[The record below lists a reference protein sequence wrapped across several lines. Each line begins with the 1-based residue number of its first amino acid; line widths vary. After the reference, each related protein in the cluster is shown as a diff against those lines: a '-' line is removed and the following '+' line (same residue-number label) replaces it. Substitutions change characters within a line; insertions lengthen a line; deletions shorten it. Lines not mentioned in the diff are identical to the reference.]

1 MRKITTLLML
11 LLLCSIGAK
20 AQAPWAS
27 SSILSIEGTPVTEIS
42 DGFYIIE
49 NPGTGS
55 PITYKSDCLHRT
67 DIYQSFSVYGVN
79 AMKDLTATLT
89 NDYGL
94 STDRMNYVVKIEKN
108 GDAYTI
114 QFNNGSYMPSIYPS
128 YYLYLSST
136 PNDVYINHTDATNSP
151 TIFVIADSDA
161 DYSTTVNLKGQSSS
175 NYDEDLQASAGAT
188 GVYTWRFFKVNLDY
202 SDEVEESYTI
212 KMFPGEGVFYRKG
225 DINADN
231 WCEKFE
237 SNGTPQVTV
246 ATSAGDRK
254 INLKELTSGY
264 FFSCGV
270 NIQWNISVED
280 GYVIT
285 GYKIVGKGRSN
296 DKCSVKPENGEKVY
310 FNTATESTVD
320 VSGLNTQSTYFIT
333 NDDEVEDRQIQ
344 YTTFEIYVKKVPA
357 TPVETKHTLTVNYS
371 AWGSSEAPFT
381 VKKEIAEGEN
391 VTASDIEL
399 EYYKDFDADV
409 TFPFEMTSDKT
420 VNVDCTPDF
429 PFVSGNV
436 YGLIDD
442 YKKLY
447 FEYNTSQSGTHIT
460 RYHGLTAPQFNRSTY
475 WVFEH
480 VPGTQNLF
488 TLYNMQEK
496 KYVTMSELPTTKVAD
511 ANNATYAK
519 YPTLTD
525 APTTWT
531 EGLVPT
537 SYFRITKQ
545 NDNCFHMEHPADPT
559 LVASNAHN
567 YSIILWWGD
576 AAPANSKS
584 GFQTKD
590 IKASLTE
597 ALSLEAERQEITSDY
612 ITAQTLTRFTASAK
626 ALLTSVANGTE
637 EPTKS
642 NIAQIIDGFTS
653 VSDTFDE
660 LVDEDAIYQIIF
672 TRGDNVMGMYN
683 AEADKD
689 GVASTEKEIAK
700 PMTALQDTE
709 VDSKNITNT
718 LWRFV
723 KNGTRFNIQHVN
735 GNLYLGAFMNDD
747 ETGSRAYISSTRNQA
762 EAAGFEVE
770 GDGSDVWA
778 IKNPESTWQKS
789 GSGAYRMY
797 FNSTYQTT
805 SGGNKNHYIGAYT
818 SGLSDSGS
826 TLKVKKISTLPLSV
840 SAAGWTAFCFP
851 VKVTVPDGV
860 TVYQATSSNG
870 ESLHLEEVAAG
881 TVLPAG
887 AGFLCEAAEGTYN
900 FGITAADAA
909 DFSSNLLTG
918 ATLRRTGMTANSFYA
933 LANKADGVGFYR
945 VNSETVPANKPF
957 LPASALTSSVR
968 EMLSFDFGMATGISN
983 TQNADRTDTSV
994 LYDLNGRRV
1003 YYPVRGIYVNGRG
1016 EKIFLNK

>member
-128 YYLYLSST
+128 YYLYLTST
-136 PNDVYINHTDATNSP
+136 PNDVYINHTDA

-202 SDEVEESYTI
+202 SDE
-212 KMFPGEGVFYRKG
+212 
-225 DINADN
+225 
-231 WCEKFE
+231 
-237 SNGTPQVTV
+237 
-246 ATSAGDRK
+246 
-254 INLKELTSGY
+254 
-264 FFSCGV
+264 
-270 NIQWNISVED
+270 
-280 GYVIT
+280 
-285 GYKIVGKGRSN
+285 
-296 DKCSVKPENGEKVY
+296 
-310 FNTATESTVD
+310 
-320 VSGLNTQSTYFIT
+320 
-333 NDDEVEDRQIQ
+333 
-344 YTTFEIYVKKVPA
+344 
-357 TPVETKHTLTVNYS
+357 VETKHTLTVNYS

-447 FEYNTSQSGTHIT
+447 FEYNTSQRGTHIT

-735 GNLYLGAFMNDD
+735 GNLYLGAFMKDD

-851 VKVTVPDGV
+851 VKVVVPDGV
-860 TVYQATSSNG
+860 TVYQATSG
-870 ESLHLEEVAAG
+870 TDAYLHLEEVASG

-887 AGFLCEAAEGTYN
+887 AGFLCEANEGNYD
-900 FGITAADAA
+900 FEISSADAA

-945 VNSETVPANKPF
+945 VNSTTVPANKSF
-957 LPASALTSSVR
+957 LSASALTSSAR
-968 EMLSFDFGMATGISN
+968 EMLSFQFGPATGINYMDEN
-983 TQNADRTDTSV
+983 TVDTSV

-1003 YYPVRGIYVNGRG
+1003 YYPVRGIYVTGNGKR
-1016 EKIFLNK
+1016 IFLNK

>member
-161 DYSTTVNLKGQSSS
+161 DYSTTVNLKGQSSY

-202 SDEVEESYTI
+202 SDE
-212 KMFPGEGVFYRKG
+212 
-225 DINADN
+225 
-231 WCEKFE
+231 
-237 SNGTPQVTV
+237 
-246 ATSAGDRK
+246 
-254 INLKELTSGY
+254 
-264 FFSCGV
+264 
-270 NIQWNISVED
+270 
-280 GYVIT
+280 
-285 GYKIVGKGRSN
+285 
-296 DKCSVKPENGEKVY
+296 
-310 FNTATESTVD
+310 
-320 VSGLNTQSTYFIT
+320 
-333 NDDEVEDRQIQ
+333 
-344 YTTFEIYVKKVPA
+344 
-357 TPVETKHTLTVNYS
+357 VETKHTLTVNYS

-447 FEYNTSQSGTHIT
+447 FEYNTSQRGTHIT

-851 VKVTVPDGV
+851 VKVVVPDGV
-860 TVYQATSSNG
+860 TVYQATSG
-870 ESLHLEEVAAG
+870 TDAYLHLEEVASG

-887 AGFLCEAAEGTYN
+887 AGFLCEANEGNYD
-900 FGITAADAA
+900 FEISSADAA

-945 VNSETVPANKPF
+945 VNSTTVPANKSF
-957 LPASALTSSVR
+957 LSASALTSSAR
-968 EMLSFDFGMATGISN
+968 EMLSFQFGPATGINYMDEN
-983 TQNADRTDTSV
+983 TVDTSV